1 MKSHRAILLKT
12 GAQCRAQFCEIGEF
26 LNGGILLY
34 WHIQKAAAYPGGEV
48 RGPRTT
54 EPTEQSRPG

>member
-1 MKSHRAILLKT
+1 MKSCRAIILET
-12 GAQCRAQFCEIGEF
+12 GAQCRAQFCEIGKF
-26 LNGGILLY
+26 LNGAPFFIGTDI
-34 WHIQKAAAYPGGEV
+34 KAAAYPGGEV